1 MKKMLL
7 IIMGC
12 ILITACKNKA
22 GKPET
27 DPGVYYTCSMDPQVK
42 ENAPGKCPICKM
54 ELTRVAKGNHPDSRE
69 IRLSGQQVQLGN
81 IQLDTL
87 QSGASGDQMILTA
100 TLNFDRNKE
109 TVVSARIK
117 GRVDK
122 LYFKNTG
129 DRVQKGDLLFDL
141 YSEELY
147 NALQEYL
154 LDNEKQKTLGN
165 ALVDFKQIIAAA
177 KNKLLLWGMTEK
189 QIEVLLTKG
198 KASPITGF
206 YSPVTG
212 SITSLLLKEGEY
224 VSEGGTVLTLAD
236 LSTVWVE
243 AQVFASQLASL
254 DQGGNVSVEFPDAPG
269 KQVSGRIEF
278 VNPEINADTRINL
291 VRITAPNFSGQL
303 KPGMPA
309 YVFIKNGQHHSVSL
323 PIDAVLRD
331 AKGAMVWVQKA
342 KNTFAY
348 KMVTVGAENNG
359 RIEILS
365 GLQKNDAVV
374 VSGAYLINSE
384 YIFKNG
390 SNPMAGMK
398 M

>member
-1 MKKMLL
+1 MQKFFFILAVYIL
-7 IIMGC
+7 TAGC
-12 ILITACKNKA
+12 KSKTVKTEA
-22 GKPET
+22 
-27 DPGVYYTCSMDPQVK
+27 DPDTYYTCSMDPQVK

-54 ELTRVAKGNHPDSRE
+54 ELTKVTKGNHPDAHE
-69 IRLSGQQVQLGN
+69 IRLSEQQVQLGN

-100 TLNFDRNKE
+100 TVNFDRNKE
-109 TVVSARIK
+109 TVVSARIR
-117 GRVDK
+117 GRIDK
-122 LYFKNTG
+122 LYYKNTG
-129 DRVQKGDLLFDL
+129 DYVQKGDLLFDL
-141 YSEELY
+141 YSEELN
-147 NALQEYL
+147 NAQQEYL
-154 LDNEKQKTLGN
+154 LANEKQKTLGN
-165 ALVDFKQIIAAA
+165 ALVDFKQIVAAA

-189 QIEVLLTKG
+189 QIDNLLKKG
-198 KASPITGF
+198 KASPLTSF
-206 YSPVTG
+206 YSPVSG
-212 SITSLLLKEGEY
+212 SITSLILKEGEY
-224 VSEGGTVLTLAD
+224 VAEGGTVLTLAD

-243 AQVFASQLASL
+243 AQVFASQLALL
-254 DQGGNVSVEFPDAPG
+254 DQAGNVSVEFPDAPG
-269 KQVSGRIEF
+269 KQVSGKIEF
-278 VNPEINADTRINL
+278 VNPEINPDTRINL
-291 VRITAPNFSGQL
+291 VRITAPNYSGQL

-309 YVFIKNGQHHSVSL
+309 YVFIKNGQHSSVSL

-359 RIEILS
+359 RIEIIS

-374 VSGAYLINSE
+374 VSGAYLLNSE

-390 SNPMAGMK
+390 NSPMAGMK